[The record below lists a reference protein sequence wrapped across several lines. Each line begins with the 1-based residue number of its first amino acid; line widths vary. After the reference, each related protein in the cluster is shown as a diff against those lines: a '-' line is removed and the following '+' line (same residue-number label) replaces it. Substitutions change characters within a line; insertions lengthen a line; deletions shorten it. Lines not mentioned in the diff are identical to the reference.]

1 MSTPQPGWYPDPD
14 DETRAR
20 YWDGQGWT
28 DRTRE
33 RSATGAEPGE
43 QDSPT
48 NSGRPFW
55 RKPAAAVALAVALV
69 VAVGAFVLLSSSQAG
84 AEVILEP
91 TASTGTDPFTESVAN
106 KSVLELTSS
115 PQTELAGEP
124 VEGFAGNGAQTESLS
139 GATPGLYGG
148 TGKEAVCDPQAL
160 VGFLEHNPDKARAFA
175 AVFGIKPKGIA
186 DYVSGLTPLLLRE
199 DTRVTNHGFSD
210 GVANPFDAVLQAGTA
225 VLVDD
230 RGVPRVRCACGNPL
244 SEPTAIETAPSYS
257 GDSWQSFDEN
267 RVLAVA
273 PANQQI
279 DSFEVVDVE
288 TGKSY
293 EEAAG
298 GGQITVKQM
307 LNARMPAMVSAD
319 GTEVWPAA
327 KWKDGVHP
335 DSTTAP
341 STAGVRF
348 AAVFGADPVGN
359 APPGTKPETAV
370 GDLTGDGL
378 DEGVV
383 ARGALSCGGSC
394 TSLAADLVVFGPR
407 GDAIDVIPVEVGSAT
422 AGVSDLRIADG
433 AIELTA
439 TGYAP
444 SDPTCC
450 PSLEVSKRYKWNGSD
465 LVEGT
470 SGSSAASAGSGS
482 PSSGVSYRTYR
493 SEAGGWKAKVPT
505 GGDWSDGKESQLN
518 PGLHRTTFNG
528 PGGTVLLIDS
538 TPSERPAYAGD
549 ADRSPVDHP
558 AFDGVEKLIFSGNT
572 TITPC
577 ETKAC
582 VDYLI
587 PSGNGGYAVLA
598 GGGIGS
604 LSELESIAGK
614 VARSLRRYGG

>member
-298 GGQITVKQM
+298 SGDVRDLIFDFGG
-307 LNARMPAMVSAD
+307 
-319 GTEVWPAA
+319 
-327 KWKDGVHP
+327 
-335 DSTTAP
+335 
-341 STAGVRF
+341 
-348 AAVFGADPVGN
+348 VGN
-359 APPGTKPETAV
+359 LRIGMTEKEAREAT
-370 GDLTGDGL
+370 GL
-378 DEGVV
+378 DI
-383 ARGALSCGGSC
+383 SF
-394 TSLAADLVVFGPR
+394 T
-407 GDAIDVIPVEVGSAT
+407 
-422 AGVSDLRIADG
+422 
-433 AIELTA
+433 
-439 TGYAP
+439 
-444 SDPTCC
+444 
-450 PSLEVSKRYKWNGSD
+450 
-465 LVEGT
+465 
-470 SGSSAASAGSGS
+470 
-482 PSSGVSYRTYR
+482 
-493 SEAGGWKAKVPT
+493 
-505 GGDWSDGKESQLN
+505 
-518 PGLHRTTFNG
+518 
-528 PGGTVLLIDS
+528 
-538 TPSERPAYAGD
+538 
-549 ADRSPVDHP
+549 
-558 AFDGVEKLIFSGNT
+558 
-572 TITPC
+572 
-577 ETKAC
+577 
-582 VDYLI
+582 
-587 PSGNGGYAVLA
+587 PSGNGDCATVEIPGVSESANLA
-598 GGGIGS
+598 GLSFDGKTLGAISAGAYTGSSPVATRQGVAVGDSEQAVRDVYPDAKHFKNEYTQIGDLIVENGS
-604 LSELESIAGK
+604 GD
-614 VARSLRRYGG
+614 VLRFILGDADHRVGAILTGRDPEVFNAEGCS